1 MDKLDYLHELG
12 INGLYINSIYKAKSY
27 HKYDVIDYTKVDE
40 ELGDEED
47 FKNLCKKAHN
57 LCESHA

>member
-1 MDKLDYLHELG
+1 MMLLIIRKWMYR
-12 INGLYINSIYKAKSY
+12 
-27 HKYDVIDYTKVDE
+27 
-40 ELGDEED
+40 DEED